1 MIFPESVEI
10 VEVAPRDGLQSLREV
25 YTTDQ
30 KVGLVERLLAA
41 GLKRIEVTSFVR
53 PDVIPTLAD
62 AEDLVRRLPDPGS
75 CTYRALVPNR
85 RGAERAVDVGL
96 REVVGLICVSEAYNL
111 KNQNM
116 TVDRNV
122 EVLGEIVD
130 VASASGTHVVV
141 AVAMTMFC
149 AYEGDIPL
157 EKSMS
162 LISRIVD
169 LGVDEIYVATSAG
182 ADGPRKVYEL
192 CSTVRDTFPDLKVGI
207 HLHNTNGMALANA
220 LAAMQGGVR
229 TFESALCGIGG
240 GIRFPHLTGNHG
252 NLCTEDLVN
261 MLNECGIETGVSW
274 DKLIEA
280 SKYLSE
286 SFGVPSGS
294 HAAAGATKQH
304 MLEMARTNP
313 WAGGLVGG

>member
-10 VEVAPRDGLQSLREV
+10 VEVSPRDGLQSLSEV

-30 KVGLVERLLAA
+30 KVGLVEHLLAA
-41 GLKRIEVTSFVR
+41 GLQRIEVTSFVR
-53 PDVIPTLAD
+53 PDVIPALAD
-62 AEDLVRRLPDPGS
+62 AEELFRRLPDPGS

-85 RGAERAVDVGL
+85 RGAERAIDVGL

-116 TVDRNV
+116 SVDRNV
-122 EVLGEIVD
+122 EVIGEIVD
-130 VASASGTHVVV
+130 AASTSDAHVVV

-157 EKSMS
+157 ERSMA
-162 LISRIVD
+162 LIGRIVD

-182 ADGPRKVYEL
+182 ADGPRKVFEL
-192 CSTVRDTFPDLKVGI
+192 CSSVRDAFPDLKVGI

-220 LAAMQGGVR
+220 LAAMQAGVR
-229 TFESALCGIGG
+229 TLEGALCGIGG

-261 MLNECGIETGVSW
+261 MLNECGIATGVSW
-274 DKLIEA
+274 EKLLDA

-286 SFGVPSGS
+286 SFGVESGS
-294 HAAAGATKQH
+294 HAAAGATKEH
-304 MLEMARTNP
+304 MLEMARLNP